1 MCVDRQQ
8 QGFTLIEIL
17 LVIVIATVLSAMVAP
32 AFFES
37 TGASV
42 RGEAR
47 YMQKVLRLAAEET
60 QLTGRLVRCSVY
72 ADHILFETQN
82 RNGEW
87 KNLQGSIFQT
97 PLPQPPVKV
106 LEAHLNGDVGINQ
119 EALRDGEKPPLARF
133 MFWPDG
139 QLSAGEVILGLKGGD
154 EKQVLILRSG
164 LAGIYVQGVV
174 R

>member
-1 MCVDRQQ
+1 VRVDRQQ

-82 RNGEW
+82 GNGEW
-87 KNLQGSIFQT
+87 QGLQDSIFQT
-97 PLPQPPVKV
+97 QLPQPPVMV
-106 LEAHLNGDVGINQ
+106 VEAHLNGDVGLNN
-119 EALRDGEKPPLARF
+119 EALHDGEKPPLAHF

-139 QLSAGEVILGLKGGD
+139 RISAGEVVLGMKDSD
-154 EKQVLILRSG
+154 EKKVLILRSG
-164 LAGIYVQGVV
+164 LAGIYIQDTS